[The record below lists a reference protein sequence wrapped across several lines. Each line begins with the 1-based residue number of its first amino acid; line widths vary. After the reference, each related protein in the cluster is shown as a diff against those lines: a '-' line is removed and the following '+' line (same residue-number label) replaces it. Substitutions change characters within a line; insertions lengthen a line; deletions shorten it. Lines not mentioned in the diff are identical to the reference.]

1 MSSINPNAAGG
12 VLGSL
17 GSSYQ
22 LSQATQQARTELG
35 QEQFLMLMITQF
47 RNQDPLK
54 PQDPSEFLSQ
64 LAEVTNVAGIAEMN
78 RSVANLADSL
88 YAGQALQ
95 AASVVGR
102 NVLAPADE
110 ARLDAGGTVRG
121 SVDLPAS
128 TQGGY
133 VRVLDASG
141 SLVKEIPLGLRGAG
155 LAAFE
160 WDGTSSTGQP
170 AAAGEYRFV
179 AGYRNGESE
188 SAADVLLAKRVNSVS
203 IGGDGRRT
211 EITTDDNQTV
221 ALADVRAI
229 Y

>member
-1 MSSINPNAAGG
+1 MSSIDPTSTGSA
-12 VLGSL
+12 LGSL
-17 GSSYQ
+17 GSNYRLAQ
-22 LSQATQQARTELG
+22 TTQKDRTELG

-54 PQDPSEFLSQ
+54 PQDPSQFLSQ
-64 LAEVTNVAGIAEMN
+64 LAEVSNVAGIAEMN

-102 NVLAPADE
+102 NVLAPAE
-110 ARLDAGGTVRG
+110 GTRLDADGKVSGAA
-121 SVDLPAS
+121 DLPVS
-128 TQGGY
+128 TRSGY

-141 SLVKEIPLGLRGAG
+141 LLVKELPLGQRSAG
-155 LAAFE
+155 LAGFE
-160 WDGTSSTGQP
+160 WNGTNSAGQP

-179 AGYRNGESE
+179 AGYRDGGNET
-188 SAADVLLAKRVNSVS
+188 AADVLLEKRVNSVS

-221 ALADVRAI
+221 ALADIRAI